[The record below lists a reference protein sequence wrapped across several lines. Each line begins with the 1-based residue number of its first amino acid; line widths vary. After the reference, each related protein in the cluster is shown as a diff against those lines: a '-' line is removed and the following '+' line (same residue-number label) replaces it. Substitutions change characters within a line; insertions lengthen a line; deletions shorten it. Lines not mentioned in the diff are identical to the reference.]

1 LGGASTRTIGAI
13 IIAIL
18 PVVAAAQSTR
28 TLRDRDPDLS
38 GAKRLAAELQEATF
52 HSGAWYFLSR
62 FRIADAGYTETGY
75 LPTEESNNGL
85 SLTVEA
91 PQRLYY
97 VPHKKVV
104 LSGEL
109 TPGYN
114 FITRG
119 DEPNRLDYLARGDVH
134 LLFNH
139 LYLDTY
145 ILRAD
150 QLRGYIEVNELA
162 RTRDDE
168 TGVAGEL
175 KYSSRTSAQFAAR
188 YRTQEFPGH
197 QFGED
202 ETPLGLLD
210 RDERNGRVSF
220 IHKTFPLT
228 SLFVSAEGS
237 NYGFRNASFKD
248 SKRRW
253 AGAGFQYDSG
263 RSRIR
268 VEAGPATLDF
278 DDPTQRDFS
287 GAIGSLRM
295 TRVNG
300 RWTYAAGAARDVGF
314 AIVLNN
320 NYYVAD
326 SIQGGIDYAA
336 TRRLSLRANVV
347 AERHSYDVAV
357 ENGRFREDQVSFS
370 SVGFGY
376 TLSKFRFGIDGGWY
390 ERDSTLGG
398 DTDSGIRYVLHLSFV
413 P

>member
-1 LGGASTRTIGAI
+1 MGGASARTIGAI
-13 IIAIL
+13 IISIL
-18 PVVAAAQSTR
+18 PLVAAGQSAR

-52 HSGAWYFLSR
+52 HSGPWYFLTR
-62 FRIADAGYTETGY
+62 LRIADAGYTETGY
-75 LPTEESNNGL
+75 LPTDEGDSGL
-85 SLTVEA
+85 ALTVEA
-91 PQRLYY
+91 PQRIYY

-104 LSGEL
+104 FSGEL
-109 TPGYN
+109 VPAYN
-114 FITRG
+114 IIKRG
-119 DEPNRLDYLARGDVH
+119 DESDRFDYLARADMH

-145 ILRAD
+145 ALRAD
-150 QLRGYIEVNELA
+150 QLRGYVDVNELA
-162 RTRDDE
+162 RTRDEE
-168 TGVAGEL
+168 TGISGEL
-175 KYSSRTSAQFAAR
+175 KYSSRTSAQFTAR
-188 YRTQEFPGH
+188 YRKEEYPDH

-228 SLFVSAEGS
+228 ALFVSAEGS
-237 NYGFRNASFKD
+237 NYGFRNATYKD

-253 AGAGFQYDSG
+253 VGAGFQYDSG

-268 VEAGPATLDF
+268 LEAGPATLDF
-278 DDPTQRDFS
+278 EDPTQHDFS
-287 GAIGSLRM
+287 GAIGTLRM

-300 RWTYAAGAARDVGF
+300 RWTYAAGATRDVGF
-314 AIVLNN
+314 SIVLNN

-326 SIQGGIDYAA
+326 SVTGGIDYVA

-347 AERHSYDVAV
+347 AERHTYDVAV
-357 ENGRFREDQVSFS
+357 LPGQFREDHVSFY

-376 TLSKFRFGIDGGWY
+376 TLSKFRFGVDGGWY

-398 DTDSGIRYVLHLSFV
+398 DSDSGIRYVLHLSFV